1 MVGPLF
7 VLGVAVS
14 EEVIAVILYAVI
26 LAKGRRVG
34 TKGIV
39 QRSHLRCPKCQQEFD
54 YDWVPGASFTAVR
67 LGPARYMACPL
78 CHRWSAFDLY
88 GHLVARVP
96 AGSSGTPSASPPMSR
111 PPS

>member
-1 MVGPLF
+1 MAG
-7 VLGVAVS
+7 VLLLAVALAIVGVAV
-14 EEVIAVILYAVI
+14 VLYSLI
-26 LAKGRRVG
+26 LARGRQVG

-78 CHRWSAFDLY
+78 CHHWSTFDLY
-88 GHLVARVP
+88 GNMVARVP
-96 AGSSGTPSASPPMSR
+96 TRSSGTPPAPPPK
-111 PPS
+111 PPP

>member
-1 MVGPLF
+1 MAGPLF
-7 VLGVAVS
+7 VVVLAVAV
-14 EEVIAVILYAVI
+14 VVVAVIIYAVI
-26 LAKGRRVG
+26 LAKGRRLG

-78 CHRWSAFDLY
+78 CHHWSTFDLY
-88 GHLVARVP
+88 GNLVARVP
-96 AGSSGTPSASPPMSR
+96 AGSSGGPPAPPPGSL